1 VDVLKEDGHSKEG
14 CGHSLGR
21 VQERMVGV
29 SREDGHSLRR
39 AQRRMC
45 IPLGL
50 AHCQAQSRL
59 GLASARLSV
68 FGVGT
73 LPSLITFRSG

>member
-1 VDVLKEDGHSKEG
+1 MDVLREDVHSIGRSKEG
-14 CGHSLGR
+14 CGHFLGR

-29 SREDGHSLRR
+29 PREDGHSLRR

-50 AHCQAQSRL
+50 AV
-59 GLASARLSV
+59 V
-68 FGVGT
+68 FG
-73 LPSLITFRSG
+73 SS